1 MEPWRIVMPQ
11 RSLSLVAFA
20 VLALVAGGSEAF
32 AQATRVPASLEM
44 TPAVR
49 EANQGDTV
57 PITIGLRNYKDQPVA
72 APERIDGTI
81 ESDLLSKPG
90 RFSIAAGSASTRADV
105 MFDRPGMVRLG
116 AKAPGLAAAFATVAV
131 RSGVARARWEAV

>member
-11 RSLSLVAFA
+11 RSLSLAAFA

-32 AQATRVPASLEM
+32 AQAARVPASLEM

-72 APERIDGTI
+72 TPERIDGTI

-90 RFSIAAGSASTRADV
+90 RFSIAAWPASTRAGV
-105 MFDRPGMVRLG
+105 MFGRPGTLRPG
-116 AKAPGLAAAFATVAV
+116 ANAPGVAAAFATAAV
-131 RSGVARARWEAV
+131 RAGLA